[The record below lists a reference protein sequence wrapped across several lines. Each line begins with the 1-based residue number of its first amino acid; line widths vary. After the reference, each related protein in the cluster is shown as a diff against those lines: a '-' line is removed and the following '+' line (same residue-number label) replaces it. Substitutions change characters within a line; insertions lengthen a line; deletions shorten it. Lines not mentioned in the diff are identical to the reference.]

1 MLKNVQNQF
10 ASKIRVQYIGNVE
23 SFASGIHILDDQFE
37 KIKGAPNYRHLRGFP
52 IFGTGQP
59 TEDAMIGILNKAKE
73 GIGKENSKIF
83 WFTMRQ
89 EPIVYVNGCPYAPRD
104 PDNR

>member
-1 MLKNVQNQF
+1 M
-10 ASKIRVQYIGNVE
+10 
-23 SFASGIHILDDQFE
+23 DDKFE
-37 KIKGAPNYRHLRGFP
+37 KINGAPNYRHLRGFP